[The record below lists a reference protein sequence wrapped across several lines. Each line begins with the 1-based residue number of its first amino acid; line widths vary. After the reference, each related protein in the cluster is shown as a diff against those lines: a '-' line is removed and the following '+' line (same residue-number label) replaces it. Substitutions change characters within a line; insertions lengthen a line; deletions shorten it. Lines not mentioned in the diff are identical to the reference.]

1 MPEDLYSYEDDS
13 KRVAHLKVERTKGL
27 FTTVK
32 VRISDEMPLTRIV
45 FWFHVTSCSNM
56 YMSEVKWFLPHYLW
70 RLLGPLVCMEVA
82 VTQKDLLFSIDCIA

>member
-56 YMSEVKWFLPHYLW
+56 FKNGFCLITFGDYL
-70 RLLGPLVCMEVA
+70 
-82 VTQKDLLFSIDCIA
+82 DH